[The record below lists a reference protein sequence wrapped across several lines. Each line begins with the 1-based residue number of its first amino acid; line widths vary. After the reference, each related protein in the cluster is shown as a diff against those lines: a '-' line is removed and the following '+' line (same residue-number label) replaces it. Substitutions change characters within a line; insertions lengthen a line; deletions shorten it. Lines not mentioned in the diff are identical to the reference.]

1 MAKNYAGMDTE
12 ELKALAEEQKQ
23 RQAALNQL
31 ARSDPSAMKAMTAN
45 ERVDFLN
52 QRNQE
57 RTDAWH
63 AANDKARATRLKD
76 MLGTEGGRYSPV
88 TIAAARKYLEENGYG
103 QEGERRRQRD
113 EEQKTLRLE
122 SENKKLGMI
131 GQGSEAAKHNAEGAI
146 GAATITANANK
157 EIEAGKR
164 AAEKY
169 LGELDAKTKEKL
181 ANIKAD
187 SDYDVAD
194 ITGQHNEAAAKYGA
208 DSAAATVMSK
218 QLMDKYKVDTLSG
231 DRQAAI
237 IQRAKKGDQDAI
249 AKLRKSIVD
258 RIGNGDVDELTIEQA
273 EEMARGLGFSLSVED
288 EETTTPRKKK
298 TGGTSQFLRK

>member
-1 MAKNYAGMDTE
+1 MARTITWLNEGQVEDI
-12 ELKALAEEQKQ
+12 EEQTKLQQRHAAAVKQ
-23 RQAALNQL
+23 LEGIR
-31 ARSDPSAMKAMTAN
+31 DPVAKIRAN
-45 ERVDFLN
+45 EE
-52 QRNQE
+52 E
-57 RTDAWH
+57 RRDAWH
-63 AANDKARATRLKD
+63 KQNMDARARRLES
-76 MLGTEGGRYSPV
+76 MVATEAGRYNPQQQ
-88 TIAAARKYLEENGYG
+88 AAALKWLEGNGYG
-103 QEGERRRQRD
+103 QEGERRRRFD
-113 EEQKTLRLE
+113 EEQNTARIE

-131 GQGSEAAKHNAEGAI
+131 GQGSEAAKHNAEGTI

-169 LGELDAKTKEKL
+169 LGEIDAKTKEKL
-181 ANIKAD
+181 ANISAD
-187 SDYDVAD
+187 SAYDVAD

-249 AKLRKSIVD
+249 NKLRKSIVD

-273 EEMARGLGFSLSVED
+273 EEMAGNLGFSLNLD
-288 EETTTPRKKK
+288 LGTQTYQKKK
-298 TGGTSQFLRK
+298 TGGTSQFLRQGR

>member
-169 LGELDAKTKEKL
+169 LGELDSKTKEKL

-187 SDYDVAD
+187 SDYDVAN
-194 ITGQHNEAAAKYGA
+194 ITGQHNEAAAKYG
-208 DSAAATVMSK
+208 
-218 QLMDKYKVDTLSG
+218 
-231 DRQAAI
+231 
-237 IQRAKKGDQDAI
+237 KKGNYVVGANIAGFVKVADAMV
-249 AKLRKSIVD
+249 AQGVC
-258 RIGNGDVDELTIEQA
+258 
-273 EEMARGLGFSLSVED
+273 
-288 EETTTPRKKK
+288 
-298 TGGTSQFLRK
+298 

>member
-1 MAKNYAGMDTE
+1 MARTIKWLGEDEVADVE
-12 ELKALAEEQKQ
+12 KQAELQRRNAAAVKQ
-23 RQAALNQL
+23 LEGIT
-31 ARSDPSAMKAMTAN
+31 DPVAKIKAN
-45 ERVDFLN
+45 EE
-52 QRNQE
+52 E
-57 RTDAWH
+57 RRDAWH
-63 AANDKARATRLKD
+63 KQNMDARARRLES
-76 MLGTEGGRYSPV
+76 MVATEVGRYNPQQQ
-88 TIAAARKYLEENGYG
+88 AAALKWLEGNGYG

-187 SDYDVAD
+187 SDYDVAN

-258 RIGNGDVDELTIEQA
+258 RIGNGDVDELTTEQA
-273 EEMARGLGFSLSVED
+273 EEMARGLGFSLSVEN

>member
-1 MAKNYAGMDTE
+1 MAKSIKWLDEEDVADVEKQAELQRRNAAAVKQLEGITDPVAKMRANEEERRQKWHQANMDARARRLEGMVATEAGRYNP
-12 ELKALAEEQKQ
+12 QQ
-23 RQAALNQL
+23 QAA
-31 ARSDPSAMKAMTAN
+31 A
-45 ERVDFLN
+45 
-52 QRNQE
+52 
-57 RTDAWH
+57 
-63 AANDKARATRLKD
+63 LKW
-76 MLGTEGGRYSPV
+76 
-88 TIAAARKYLEENGYG
+88 LEANGYG
-103 QEGERRRQRD
+103 QEGERRRRFD
-113 EEQKTLRLE
+113 EEQKTARIE

-169 LGELDAKTKEKL
+169 LGELDSKTKEKL

-187 SDYDVAD
+187 SDYDVAN

-258 RIGNGDVDELTIEQA
+258 RIGNGDVDELTTEQA

>member
-1 MAKNYAGMDTE
+1 MARTIKWLGEDEVADVE
-12 ELKALAEEQKQ
+12 KQAELQRRNAAAVKQ
-23 RQAALNQL
+23 LEGIT
-31 ARSDPSAMKAMTAN
+31 DPVAKIKAN
-45 ERVDFLN
+45 EE
-52 QRNQE
+52 E
-57 RTDAWH
+57 RRDAWH
-63 AANDKARATRLKD
+63 KQNMDARARRLES
-76 MLGTEGGRYSPV
+76 MVATAVGRYNPQQQ
-88 TIAAARKYLEENGYG
+88 AAALKWLEGNGYG

-187 SDYDVAD
+187 SDYDVAN

-258 RIGNGDVDELTIEQA
+258 RIGNGDVDELTTEQA
-273 EEMARGLGFSLSVED
+273 EEMARGLGFSLSVEN